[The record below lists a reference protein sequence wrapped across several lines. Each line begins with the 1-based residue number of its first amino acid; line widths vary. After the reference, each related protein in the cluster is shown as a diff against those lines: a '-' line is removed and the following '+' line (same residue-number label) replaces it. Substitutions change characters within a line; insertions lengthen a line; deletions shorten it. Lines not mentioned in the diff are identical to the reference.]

1 MPPEHPW
8 AAGRAPS
15 TSDSGRH
22 SESGII
28 AITSVIF
35 FFFPI
40 FISATAIVS
49 DPNRKHLETARTL
62 IAKGDLKQAA
72 LTLNKAQKQVPND
85 PRVFMLA
92 GLMAEK
98 SGNIK
103 GAFEALRRSVS
114 LAPAWGPGLL
124 ELALLLARQ
133 NQFKEAVETAEKVAL
148 IEPQNLQVLAGVVD
162 IAHRAGNTEMAVQ
175 HLRRGLEQV
184 PGDTMLR
191 RLLARD
197 LSELSQHEESL
208 ALWSTLIEENPADA
222 QSLVGRVQACI
233 AAGKPTDAKKDT
245 ETLLQLAPED
255 SVYQYY
261 ETIARG
267 EVPAQQPAELTRP
280 LFDGLAE
287 FYDMHMV
294 RGLKYQLPKQ
304 IADKIIARYPD
315 KKLNVL
321 DLGCGTGLL
330 GVCLGRL
337 DGFLIGVDLSH
348 KMIEQAARHNV
359 YDRFHTVNL
368 HDALSNT
375 PDALYQVITALD
387 VFIYAGD
394 ITHAIPD
401 AFRILTPG
409 GQLMFSCEATSETGP
424 DLVLLPAGRY
434 AHKRSHVEALCK
446 DAGFDSIEVEE
457 SVLRHENH
465 EPVHGFVVVA
475 RKPA

>member
-1 MPPEHPW
+1 M
-8 AAGRAPS
+8 
-15 TSDSGRH
+15 
-22 SESGII
+22 
-28 AITSVIF
+28 
-35 FFFPI
+35 
-40 FISATAIVS
+40 SATAT
-49 DPNRKHLETARTL
+49 DPNLKHLIKAREQ
-62 IAKGDLKQAA
+62 IAKNDLKNAA

-114 LAPAWGPGLL
+114 LAPDWGPGLL

-133 NQFKEAVETAEKVAL
+133 NQFQEAVETAEKVAKL
-148 IEPQNLQVLAGVVD
+148 EPRNLQVLAGVID
-162 IAHRAGNTEMAVQ
+162 IAHRAGHTEMAVR
-175 HLRRGLEQV
+175 HLHRGLELV
-184 PGDTMLR
+184 PDDTMLR

-197 LSELSQHEESL
+197 LSEQGKHEESL
-208 ALWSTLIEENPADA
+208 ALWTALVAENPTDP

-233 AAGKPTDAKKDT
+233 ASNKPTDALPNT
-245 ETLLQLAPED
+245 QALLALAPQD
-255 SVYQYY
+255 AVYQYY
-261 ETIARG
+261 GKLAQGET
-267 EVPAQQPAELTRP
+267 PAQQPAELTRP
-280 LFDGLAE
+280 LFDSLAE
-287 FYDMHMV
+287 LYDMHMV
-294 RGLKYQLPKQ
+294 RSLKYHLPKQ
-304 IADKIIARYPD
+304 VAEKIIAHYPD

-337 DGFLIGVDLSH
+337 DGFLIGVDFSH

-394 ITHAIPD
+394 VTQAIAD

-409 GQLMFSCEATSETGP
+409 GQLIFSCETASETGP

-446 DAGFDSIEVEE
+446 AAGFDPVEVED
-457 SVLRHENH
+457 SVLRYESNA
-465 EPVHGFVVVA
+465 PVHGFVVMA
-475 RKPA
+475 HKPA

>member
-1 MPPEHPW
+1 M
-8 AAGRAPS
+8 
-15 TSDSGRH
+15 SD
-22 SESGII
+22 
-28 AITSVIF
+28 T
-35 FFFPI
+35 
-40 FISATAIVS
+40 ATVS
-49 DPNRKHLETARTL
+49 DPNRKHLEAARTL

-72 LTLNKAQKQVPND
+72 LTLNKAQKQMPND
-85 PRVFMLA
+85 ARVFMLA

-114 LAPAWGPGLL
+114 LAPNWGPGLL

-133 NQFKEAVETAEKVAL
+133 NQFGEAVETAERVANL
-148 IEPQNLQVLAGVVD
+148 EPSNLQVLAGVID
-162 IAHRAGNTEMAVQ
+162 IAHRAGHTEMAVR
-175 HLRRGLEQV
+175 HLRRGLELV

-197 LSELSQHEESL
+197 LSDQGKHEESL
-208 ALWSTLIEENPADA
+208 ALWTELVAENAADP
-222 QSLVGRVQACI
+222 QSLIGRVQACI
-233 AAGKPTDAKKDT
+233 ASEQPSQARANTQA
-245 ETLLQLAPED
+245 LLALAPND
-255 SVYQYY
+255 AVYQYY
-261 ETIARG
+261 DQLALGET
-267 EVPAQQPAELTRP
+267 PTQQPAELTRP
-280 LFDGLAE
+280 LFDNMAE

-294 RGLKYQLPKQ
+294 RGLKYQLPKLV
-304 IADKIIARYPD
+304 ADKIIALYPD

-337 DGFLIGVDLSH
+337 DGFLIGVDISK

-368 HDALSNT
+368 HDALANT

-394 ITHAIPD
+394 ITRAIPD

-409 GQLMFSCEATSETGP
+409 GQLVFSCEAASETSP

-446 DAGFDSIEVEE
+446 AAGFDTVEVEE
-457 SVLRHENH
+457 TALRYENNA
-465 EPVHGFVVVA
+465 PVQGFIVVA
-475 RKPA
+475 HKPV